1 MSRIA
6 KPTHLRLECWSY
18 LTGAGLV
25 KIDWAGLEGRLR
37 DTLQKHS
44 RTTGSARK
52 YVKLSATD

>member
-6 KPTHLRLECWSY
+6 KPTHLCLECWSY

-25 KIDWAGLEGRLR
+25 KVDWAGLEGRLR

-44 RTTGSARK
+44 RTTGLARK
-52 YVKLSATD
+52 YAKPSSTD